1 MISPKRK
8 TFIVFFAVVAVNL
21 LFLGLVSYSVLGRI
35 IINSGQ
41 FVSQERAF
49 AQAEV
54 DTENI
59 QRFQKFQAI
68 KEQEF
73 KRFEAVFLDPNTPIS
88 FLEFIENLAQGFQLE
103 LQVSPGNPEK
113 IQGDPWR
120 SLNFTLAIAGSYG
133 SVAGFVEKLE
143 LAPYVLEVVSL
154 RITQATQEADGNVQ
168 ATLVLKVYTNEN

>member
-1 MISPKRK
+1 MTSPKRK

-49 AQAEV
+49 AQAEIDV
-54 DTENI
+54 ENI
-59 QRFQKFQAI
+59 QRFQKFQAL

-88 FLEFIENLAQGFQLE
+88 FLEFIENLAQGFHLE
-103 LQVSPGNPEK
+103 LKISPDNPKK
-113 IQGDPWR
+113 IKEDPWR
-120 SLNFTLAIAGSYG
+120 SLNFTLATTGSY
-133 SVAGFVEKLE
+133 SNVVAFVEKLE
-143 LAPYVLEVVSL
+143 LAPYALEVVSL
-154 RITQATQEADGNVQ
+154 RIARATQEADGNVR